1 MKLTFTCLASCILYL
16 PSAAAAPADD
26 HKGVQASI
34 KPNIVF
40 ILADDMSFDS
50 VSANNAKIGNMKTPH
65 IDKLISQGM
74 NFTDAHSGS
83 SVCTPTRYGL
93 LTGRYCWRTKL
104 KKQVLWS
111 WGAPLIKKD
120 RLTVAELLQQNGYAT
135 GMVGKWHLGM
145 DWRDQDG
152 KIVNDILE
160 ITDAHFKSKE
170 ATKRVEA
177 VEKKIDFTQPIT
189 GGPTDHGFDYYWGVD
204 VPNFPPY
211 LWIKNDRLQ
220 GVPTVPKPKDMFGSP
235 GPMLPGWKL
244 EEILPTLSKKSCEW
258 ITQQSK
264 TKKPFFLYVP
274 LTSPHTPIATSEKF
288 RGKSGISNY
297 ADFVIETDAVVGNI
311 MTALK
316 QSGAAKNTLVIFS
329 TDNGTAHAANFKEL
343 EKHGVDLH
351 NHFKGH
357 KAQIHEGGHR
367 VPFVVR
373 WPGKTPAGSRCD
385 ELVCMND
392 FMATVAD
399 LLDAKIPAGNAED
412 STSILPLITG
422 EKKSLPNRPC
432 IVNHDYGGR
441 FAIRKGPWKLVE
453 NKKLYNLKSDP
464 KEMTDIA
471 KKHPGRVAELQ
482 KTLKAYQQQ

>member
-1 MKLTFTCLASCILYL
+1 
-16 PSAAAAPADD
+16 
-26 HKGVQASI
+26 
-34 KPNIVF
+34 
-40 ILADDMSFDS
+40 
-50 VSANNAKIGNMKTPH
+50 
-65 IDKLISQGM
+65 
-74 NFTDAHSGS
+74 
-83 SVCTPTRYGL
+83 
-93 LTGRYCWRTKL
+93 
-104 KKQVLWS
+104 
-111 WGAPLIKKD
+111 
-120 RLTVAELLQQNGYAT
+120 
-135 GMVGKWHLGM
+135 
-145 DWRDQDG
+145 
-152 KIVNDILE
+152 
-160 ITDAHFKSKE
+160 
-170 ATKRVEA
+170 
-177 VEKKIDFTQPIT
+177 
-189 GGPTDHGFDYYWGVD
+189 
-204 VPNFPPY
+204 
-211 LWIKNDRLQ
+211 
-220 GVPTVPKPKDMFGSP
+220 
-235 GPMLPGWKL
+235 MLPGWKL

-274 LTSPHTPIATSEKF
+274 LTSPHSPIATSEKF
-288 RGKSGISNY
+288 RCKSGISNY

-482 KTLKAYQQQ
+482 KTLKAYQQK